1 MNLGHHKVWIQ
12 LYCFAER
19 SFGVGIY
26 QPPRDHRHAQA
37 IKSNRVVR
45 LQPRSTLGIHFRIGE
60 TFSVHRAGTWLD
72 EEENELDQGI
82 RIRGSK
88 LNRLSIS
95 FFGIIPPLLIDK

>member
-1 MNLGHHKVWIQ
+1 
-12 LYCFAER
+12 
-19 SFGVGIY
+19 
-26 QPPRDHRHAQA
+26 HAQA

-60 TFSVHRAGTWLD
+60 TFRVHRADTWLD
-72 EEENELDQGI
+72 QDETERDQGI

-95 FFGIIPPLLIDK
+95 FFGIIPPLLIDKNISQSLKAVRVIRLQLQLVTIKHFGD